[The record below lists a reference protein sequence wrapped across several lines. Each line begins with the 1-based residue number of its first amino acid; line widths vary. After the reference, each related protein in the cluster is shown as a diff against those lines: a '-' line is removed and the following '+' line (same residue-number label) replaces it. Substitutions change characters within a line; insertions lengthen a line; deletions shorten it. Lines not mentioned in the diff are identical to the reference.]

1 MAYLPAVNI
10 EQIATRALEL
20 AKNDLAQH
28 GRVPAVALRIED
40 GVLDVQDV
48 REFFAD
54 VAGKE
59 TLALIMRT
67 SALLGADA
75 LGLVTEAW
83 WAAPDKAP
91 ASGRGLEH
99 APGRRECI
107 QVNVQAKTGWVTLSQ
122 FFGRDPKG
130 APVLEELET
139 HRSSDPA
146 STGWGGLMMN
156 WYRVG

>member
-1 MAYLPAVNI
+1 MDATKI
-10 EQIATRALEL
+10 EEIATHALDRA
-20 AKNDLAQH
+20 KIDLAQRGH
-28 GRVPAVALRIED
+28 VPPVAFRVMGDRVEM
-40 GVLDVQDV
+40 QNV

-67 SALLGADA
+67 SALRGADA